1 MFTEEDRCG
10 MLAQVARLLIEREI
24 INRLHCAFSEH

>member
-10 MLAQVARLLIEREI
+10 MLEQAARVLIEREI